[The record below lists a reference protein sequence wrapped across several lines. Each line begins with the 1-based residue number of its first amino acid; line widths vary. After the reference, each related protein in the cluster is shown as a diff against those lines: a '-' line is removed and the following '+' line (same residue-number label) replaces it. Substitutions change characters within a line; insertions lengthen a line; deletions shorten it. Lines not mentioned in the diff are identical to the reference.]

1 MPQNKGKT
9 LASSVGLISF
19 AEKKKMIQ
27 RIQSVFLLL
36 MAISMLLMLFF
47 PIWVKG
53 DPDGELVILN
63 AFNLS
68 FEDHSGLIKEVI
80 SQKSVIYISIIAL
93 ISAGIS
99 LYSIFQYKNRL
110 TQMKLGLLNSVVIIL
125 VVAGAFYAMTK
136 GKAMVSPTDAENFK
150 IGFMLPVI
158 ALLFNSLANRFIK
171 RDEKLVRDADR
182 MR

>member
-1 MPQNKGKT
+1 
-9 LASSVGLISF
+9 
-19 AEKKKMIQ
+19 MIQ

-36 MAISMLLMLFF
+36 MAITMMMMLFF

-53 DPDGELVILN
+53 DPEGEMVILN

-80 SQKSVIYISIIAL
+80 SQKSVIYISIFAL
-93 ISAGIS
+93 ISAAIS

-110 TQMKLGLLNSVVIIL
+110 TQMKLGLLNSVVGIL
-125 VVAGAFYAMTK
+125 VVGGAFYAMTK
-136 GKAMVSPTDAENFK
+136 GKAMVSPDDVENFK
-150 IGFMLPVI
+150 LGFMLPVI
-158 ALLFNSLANRFIK
+158 ALLFNSMANRFIRK
-171 RDEKLVRDADR
+171 DEKLVKDSER

>member
-1 MPQNKGKT
+1 M
-9 LASSVGLISF
+9 VGLICF

-27 RIQSVFLLL
+27 RIQSIFLLL
-36 MAISMLLMLFF
+36 MAVSMLSMLFF

-53 DPDGELVILN
+53 DPQGEMVILN

-68 FEDHSGLIKEVI
+68 VEDHSGLIT
-80 SQKSVIYISIIAL
+80 QKSVIYISIVAL

-99 LYSIFQYKNRL
+99 LFSIFQYKNRL

-125 VVAGAFYAMTK
+125 VVVGVFYAMAK
-136 GKAMVSPTDAENFK
+136 GKAMVSPTDAENFE

-158 ALLFNSLANRFIK
+158 ALLFNSMANRFIK
-171 RDEKLVRDADR
+171 KDEKLVRDSDR

>member
-1 MPQNKGKT
+1 
-9 LASSVGLISF
+9 
-19 AEKKKMIQ
+19 
-27 RIQSVFLLL
+27 
-36 MAISMLLMLFF
+36 MLLMLFF

-53 DPDGELVILN
+53 DPEGEMVILN

-80 SQKSVIYISIIAL
+80 STKSVIYISIVAL

-99 LYSIFQYKNRL
+99 LFSIFQYKNRL
-110 TQMKLGLLNSVVIIL
+110 TQMKLGLLNSVVVIL

-136 GKAMVSPTDAENFK
+136 GKAMVSPTDPENFK
-150 IGFMLPVI
+150 LGFMLPVI
-158 ALLFNSLANRFIK
+158 ALLFNSMANRFIK
-171 RDEKLVRDADR
+171 RDEKLVRDSDR